1 MSEQELMPAITVL
14 ERRLGE
20 TERKVNELLGAL
32 NILREEAG
40 LPPRPPS
47 RGDGDDASAPT
58 QIKSDSFFGKRQQT
72 AIREYLKMR
81 RAQGLGPA
89 RPREIYDAL
98 VTGGF
103 EYEAKD
109 AETALVGM
117 RALLRKRSKVFIKVG
132 TGGAYGLVSWYPEA
146 RRPKDSVTS
155 RSNDSG
161 DDNDDSD
168 DNELETVA
176 GVEGDSSAA

>member
-20 TERKVNELLGAL
+20 AERKVNELLGAL

-58 QIKSDSFFGKRQQT
+58 QIKSDSFFGKKQQT
-72 AIREYLKMR
+72 AIREYLEMR

-98 VTGGF
+98 MTGGF
-103 EYEAKD
+103 EYVTKD
-109 AETALVGM
+109 ADTALVGL
-117 RALLRKRSKVFIKVG
+117 RALLRKRSNVFIKVG
-132 TGGAYGLVSWYPEA
+132 ANGAYGLLSWYPDA
-146 RRPKDSVTS
+146 RRSRDSAASISSDSVG
-155 RSNDSG
+155 DS
-161 DDNDDSD
+161 DVNDDS
-168 DNELETVA
+168 ELETEV
-176 GVEGDSSAA
+176 GDENDSAAA